1 MIYVAVAVAVG
12 ADCISNILNVAPL
25 LPSSCPVVHQLHF
38 GVNDGIDDFLYDD
51 GEWLVLG

>member
-38 GVNDGIDDFLYDD
+38 GVNDGIDDLLYDD